1 MKTSARLLGALLLL
15 TAIAAAQP
23 SINAGGVVN
32 AASYAPTGLPNASIA
47 QGSIALVFG
56 KNLGPAN
63 LVSAGFPL
71 PTTLSG
77 TSVQITV
84 GTTKVSGL
92 MIYALAGQLALVV
105 PSSTP
110 TGTGTLTVTYNNVT
124 SAAAPITV
132 VRSSFGLFTL
142 NQAGSGPAVVT
153 DANYQP
159 NTLTAAARA
168 GQVWVLWGTGLGPVT
183 FDETRGAPVEDMRTS
198 DAQVFVGNKSAT
210 ILFRGRAPGFSG
222 LDQMNFEVPAGVEGC
237 YVPLAVKV
245 GGVVSNFASMSVSSS
260 GSVCSDPLGVSPSD
274 IQKAQAGSLKVGYV
288 DLNHTAFTMSVMGMN
303 LTVKQE
309 TGSADFSRFDFR
321 TLITS
326 QGVAGVPSFGQCLV
340 FPFLGSTPSMND
352 PVRAEGLE
360 AGNISVTNPSG
371 TTKQFTRQS
380 KGSYT
385 AELSSGSP
393 LSPGPDYVVAGNY
406 TLTGTG
412 GSDVG
417 ALTARLTVPQALVW
431 TNQASIN
438 NISRS
443 QDLRVSWS
451 GGDPQG
457 VVEIVGFSMRTS
469 PEVGAGFICTERASA
484 NGFSVPSLVLSA
496 LPASDQP
503 SQSTPYGTGMLLV
516 GSAPNPE
523 SSKFQA
529 PGLDLGYFIY
539 TFLNGKMVSYQ

>member
-1 MKTSARLLGALLLL
+1 MKTLTRLVGALALL
-15 TAIAAAQP
+15 AAVAAAQP
-23 SINAGGVVN
+23 TINAGGIVN
-32 AASYAPTGLPNASIA
+32 AASYAPNGLPNASIA

-56 KNLGPAN
+56 KNLGPAT
-63 LVSAGFPL
+63 LVQAGFPL

-84 GTTKVSGL
+84 SGTTVRGL

-110 TGTGTLTVTYNNVT
+110 TGTGTLTVTYNNQT
-124 SAAAPITV
+124 SAPAPITV
-132 VRSSFGLFTL
+132 VRNSFGIFTL

-159 NTLTAAARA
+159 NILTAAAQP
-168 GQVWVLWGTGLGPVT
+168 GQVWVLWGTGIGPVT

-198 DAQVFVGNKSAT
+198 DAQVFVGNKSAR

-222 LDQMNFEVPAGVEGC
+222 LDQINFEVPPGVEGC
-237 YVPLAVKV
+237 YVPLAVRV

-260 GSVCSDPLGVSPSD
+260 GSVCSDPLAISPSD
-274 IQKAQAGSLKVGYV
+274 IQKAQAGSLKVGYI
-288 DLNHTAFTMSVMGMN
+288 DLNHTAFSMSVLGMS

-309 TGSADFSRFDFR
+309 TGSADFSRYDFR

-326 QGVAGVPSFGQCLV
+326 QGLGSVPSFGNCLV
-340 FPFLGSTPSMND
+340 FPFLGSTPSISD
-352 PVRAEGLE
+352 PVQPEGLE
-360 AGNISVTNPSG
+360 AGNISVTGPTG
-371 TTKQFTRQS
+371 TKQFTRQS
-380 KGSYT
+380 KGSYS

-393 LSPGPDYVVAGNY
+393 LSPGPDYIVAGNY

-412 GSDVG
+412 GADVG
-417 ALTARLTVPQALVW
+417 AFTARLTVPQGLVW
-431 TNQASIN
+431 TNQSSIN
-438 NISRS
+438 NIARS
-443 QDLRVSWS
+443 QDLRVTWS

-469 PEVGAGFICTERASA
+469 PEVGAGFLCTERASA
-484 NGFSVPSLVLSA
+484 NGFTVPSLVLSA

-529 PGLDLGYFIY
+529 PGLDVGYFIY

>member
-1 MKTSARLLGALLLL
+1 MKTSITLLGALALL
-15 TAIAAAQP
+15 TGIAAAQP
-23 SINAGGVVN
+23 TIDAGGVVN
-32 AASYAPTGLPNASIA
+32 AASYAPAGLPNASIA

-56 KNLGPAN
+56 KNLGPTN
-63 LVSAGFPL
+63 LVQAGFPL

-84 GTTKVSGL
+84 GGTTVRGL
-92 MIYALAGQLALVV
+92 MIYTLAGQLALVV

-110 TGTGTLTVTYNNVT
+110 TGTGTLTVTYNNQT

-132 VRSSFGLFTL
+132 VRSSFGIFTL

-153 DANYQP
+153 DANYAP
-159 NTLTAAARA
+159 NILTAAAQP
-168 GQVWVLWGTGLGPVT
+168 GQVWVLWGTGIGPVT
-183 FDETRGAPVEDMRTS
+183 FDESRGAPVEDMRTS
-198 DAQVFVGNKSAT
+198 DAQVFVGNKSAR

-237 YVPLAVKV
+237 YVPLAVRV

-260 GSVCSDPLGVSPSD
+260 GPVCSDPLGVSPSD
-274 IQKAQAGSLKVGYV
+274 IQKAQAGGLKVGYI
-288 DLNHTAFTMSVMGMN
+288 DLNHTAFSMSVMGMS

-326 QGVAGVPSFGQCLV
+326 QGVAGVPSFGNCLV

-352 PVRAEGLE
+352 PVRPEGLE

-380 KGSYT
+380 KGSYSV
-385 AELSSGSP
+385 ELSSGSP

-412 GSDVG
+412 GSEVG
-417 ALTARLTVPQALVW
+417 AFTARLTVPQPLAW
-431 TNQASIN
+431 TNQSGIN
-438 NISRS
+438 NIARS
-443 QDLRVSWS
+443 QDLRVTWS

-469 PEVGAGFICTERASA
+469 PEVGAGFMCTERASA
-484 NGFSVPSLVLSA
+484 NGFTVPSLVLSA

-503 SQSTPYGTGMLLV
+503 SLSTPYGTGMLLV

-539 TFLNGKMVSYQ
+539 TFLNGKMVNYQ